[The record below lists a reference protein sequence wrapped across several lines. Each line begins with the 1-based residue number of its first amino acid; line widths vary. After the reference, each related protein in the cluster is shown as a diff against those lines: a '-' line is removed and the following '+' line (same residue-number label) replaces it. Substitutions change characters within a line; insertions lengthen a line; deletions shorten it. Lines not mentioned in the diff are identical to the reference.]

1 MAVELAVFAAGERGG
16 IAWQRG
22 PTLTGWAG
30 SDWWRGNLFASL
42 FEFRAWSRDLVI
54 RNTLAPVN
62 FIMLA
67 FRIRKRNMVEE
78 YCL

>member
-30 SDWWRGNLFASL
+30 SDW
-42 FEFRAWSRDLVI
+42 
-54 RNTLAPVN
+54 
-62 FIMLA
+62 
-67 FRIRKRNMVEE
+67 
-78 YCL
+78 